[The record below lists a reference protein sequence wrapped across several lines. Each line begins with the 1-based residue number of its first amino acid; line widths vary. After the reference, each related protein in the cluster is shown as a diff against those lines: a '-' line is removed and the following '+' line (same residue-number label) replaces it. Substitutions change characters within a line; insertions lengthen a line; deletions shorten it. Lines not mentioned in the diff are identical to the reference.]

1 MRFGDGMTTQILV
14 VEDEQGVQ
22 ELISVNLKSAGY
34 GVWNAL
40 SAEAAHERM
49 SHSLPDL
56 ILLDWMLPGM
66 SGVEYM
72 RLLRAD
78 ARTSGIPVIMLSARS
93 EERDKIV
100 GLEIGADDYMTKP
113 FSPRELLAR
122 MTAVLRRRAPQ
133 ATQDLVKAGRLALDP
148 VAKSVTVDGLPL
160 DVGPTEFRLLHYFM
174 THGNRVHSRE
184 HLLDQV
190 WGDQY
195 FGNQRTVDVHIRRL
209 RAAMESAG
217 LEDPIRTIR
226 GSGYLFTG

>member
-1 MRFGDGMTTQILV
+1 MTTQILV

-34 GVWNAL
+34 AVWNAL

-49 SHSLPDL
+49 SQSLPDL

-72 RLLRAD
+72 RQLRAD
-78 ARTSGIPVIMLSARS
+78 ARTAGIPVIMLSARS

-133 ATQDLVKAGRLALDP
+133 ATQDVVKAGRLALDP
-148 VAKSVTVDGLPL
+148 IAKIVTVDGSTL

-209 RAAMESAG
+209 RAAMEIAG
-217 LEDPIRTIR
+217 LNDPIRTIR
-226 GSGYLFTG
+226 GSGYIFTG

>member
-1 MRFGDGMTTQILV
+1 MTTQVLV

-22 ELISVNLKSAGY
+22 ELISVNLRSAGY
-34 GVWNAL
+34 GVWSAA

-49 SHSLPDL
+49 LSGALPDL

-66 SGVEYM
+66 SGVDYM

-78 ARTSGIPVIMLSARS
+78 TRTASIPVIMLSARC

-133 ATQDLVKAGRLALDP
+133 ATQDMVRTGRLALDP
-148 VAKSVTVDGLPL
+148 VAKTVTVDGLTL
-160 DVGPTEFRLLHYFM
+160 NVGPTEFRLLHYFM

-209 RAAMESAG
+209 RAAMESVG
-217 LEDPIRTIR
+217 VDDPIRTIR
-226 GSGYLFTG
+226 GSGYIFTG

>member
-1 MRFGDGMTTQILV
+1 MTTRILV
-14 VEDEQGVQ
+14 VEDAQGIQ
-22 ELISVNLKSAGY
+22 ELISVNLRSAGY
-34 GVWNAL
+34 EVWNAL
-40 SAEAAHERM
+40 SAEAASDRLM
-49 SHSLPDL
+49 QALPDL

-72 RLLRAD
+72 RVLRGD
-78 ARTSGIPVIMLSARS
+78 PRTAQIPVIMLSARA

-133 ATQDLVKAGRLALDP
+133 ATQDMVKSGRLALDP
-148 VAKSVTVDGLPL
+148 TTKVVTVDGHLI

-209 RAAMESAG
+209 RAAMEEAG
-217 LEDPIRTIR
+217 LNDPIRTIR
-226 GSGYLFTG
+226 GSGYLFNN